1 MVFSITIYKR
11 IFLKIRS
18 ELVQEIR
25 FQLGFKF
32 SDREIKEIKDALHT
46 WLQQNHSDHYSIEI
60 RYSLAQELEGAAS
73 ETQSFTVEMSD
84 GDQDMAFKI
93 ESDIILN
100 LIAPKYGKSII
111 RNESAYQHN
120 IESIKKMIED
130 KFSIKKKNLTLVS
143 SKISD
148 NFVNVRLEDK
158 NTKKNY
164 EYKNDKGIMVLRTF
178 VIK

>member
-46 WLQQNHSDHYSIEI
+46 WLQQNHGDHYSIEI
-60 RYSLAQELEGAAS
+60 RYSLSQELEGAAS

-100 LIAPKYGKSII
+100 LIAPKYAKSII

-130 KFSIKKKNLTLVS
+130 RFSIKKKNLTLVS